1 MTEIAVVIP
10 CYNLGRTVEQAV
22 DSVLAQTRPAAE
34 IVVVDDG
41 STDLYSRR
49 LLAKLARP
57 RTRVVRTANRG
68 LPAAR
73 NHGIGLTS
81 AGYLVALDADDFLAP
96 SYLERTAARLDADP
110 GLAFVSTGMRGFE
123 GADYVWTPPPCD
135 LIVALARGTA
145 HASSMFRRRVWDAVG
160 GFDERFR
167 TCEDLDF
174 WVAAM
179 ARGLRGDV
187 IDEPLLHRRVRADSL
202 HHRTVAQ
209 GTHYAAV
216 EAVLRKHRA
225 TAESLGVELLVA
237 KTAYLREMRDW
248 QRTLVAR
255 RGELERER
263 AAVEADIA
271 AAQAALRARG
281 RQPVEWADLR
291 RREPF
296 SSDWGFE
303 RGKPIDRH
311 YIEQFLA
318 AYRDD
323 IHGRV
328 LEVQD
333 SAYTRQFGAGRVT
346 ESDVLDIDPTNRAA
360 TIVADLCGAETIPA
374 RGYDCIILTQTL
386 HLIYDMARALTR
398 CARLLRP
405 GGVLLA
411 TLPCLSRVDPAAG
424 LDGDC
429 WRLTEAS
436 ARALFAAAFP
446 PERVEVH
453 AYGNVLAGTAFLYGL
468 SGDDVG
474 AEELG
479 VLDPYFPVLL
489 GVRARAA

>member
-22 DSVLAQTRPAAE
+22 DSVLAQTRPAVN

-41 STDLYSRR
+41 STDLYSRQVLSR
-49 LLAKLARP
+49 LERP
-57 RTRVVRTANRG
+57 RTRVVRTPNRG

-81 AGYLVALDADDFLAP
+81 AGYLVVLDADDLLAP
-96 SYLERTAARLDADP
+96 SYLEKTAARLDADP

-145 HASSMFRRRVWDAVG
+145 HASSMFRRDVWDAVG

-174 WVAAM
+174 WISAM
-179 ARGLRGDV
+179 ERGLRGDI
-187 IDEPLLHRRVRADSL
+187 IDEPLLLRRVRADSL

-225 TAESLGVELLVA
+225 TAEGLGVDLLLA
-237 KTAYLREMRDW
+237 KVAYLVEMRDW
-248 QRTLVAR
+248 HQTLVAR
-255 RGELERER
+255 RGELERENG
-263 AAVEADIA
+263 AVEADIA
-271 AAQAALRARG
+271 AAHTTLRAHG
-281 RQPVEWADLR
+281 QAPVEWADLR
-291 RREPF
+291 RLEPF

-311 YIEQFLA
+311 YIELFLEA
-318 AYRDD
+318 HRAD

-333 SAYTRQFGAGRVT
+333 SSYTMQFGGARVT
-346 ESDVLDIDPTNRAA
+346 DSDVLDVDPTNRAA
-360 TIVADLCGAETIPA
+360 TIVADLCRADTVPA
-374 RGYDCIILTQTL
+374 RSYDCIILTQTL
-386 HLIYDMARALTR
+386 HLIYDMAQALAQ
-398 CARLLRP
+398 CARILRP

-424 LDGDC
+424 PDRDC
-429 WRLTEAS
+429 WRLTEAA
-436 ARALFAAAFP
+436 ARELFAAAFP

-453 AYGNVLAGTAFLYGL
+453 AYGNILVGTAFLYGL
-468 SGDDVG
+468 GCDDV
-474 AEELG
+474 AATELG
-479 VLDPYFPVLL
+479 VLDPYFPLLL
-489 GVRARAA
+489 GVRARTA